1 MDSVLVAAHA
11 AESAW
16 RRHRDASRKA
26 NELEVSLLGLRNL
39 AEAAA
44 CDLQG
49 ARIALQSWCD
59 GESGSG
65 NGASG
70 LGLEPSVRAL
80 LHGHIGERVASA
92 ERKALEAERK
102 RSDAETE
109 ASDARAALATAQ
121 RAHKPTYEEVRKRAL
136 RIRLAAE
143 ERCERQI
150 ARAASRAERDVDVK
164 KKKLKKERGVAGDT
178 GGGGCQNRSSAAVMD
193 RRESFPRRRRGR
205 ARGDTQSPGRVQNRH
220 GVVAGGDFENLER
233 AGRVGVSD
241 GFFV

>member
-1 MDSVLVAAHA
+1 VDSVLVAAHA

-178 GGGGCQNRSSAAVMD
+178 GGGDGKTEAALPSWTDAKASLDAAEAALAVIHKALEGCKTATEWSRVEISKISS
-193 RRESFPRRRRGR
+193 GR
-205 ARGDTQSPGRVQNRH
+205 DV
-220 GVVAGGDFENLER
+220 
-233 AGRVGVSD
+233 
-241 GFFV
+241 